1 MVISQKTPSGKSVFN
16 IVCDEKHGGD
26 AKDVREDD
34 LGEAPGGSTE
44 ETVQEEAPGGTT
56 EETVLEEAPEAT
68 TEEAA
73 PEKTSEGTTE
83 EAVQEKSTEGTTEES
98 PQETGQNPPNRKE
111 SYILKDGKWLDLTS
125 KAAYDVILG
134 SEKKYVGDA
143 DIYDN
148 LPIKAYL
155 EDAGQAAYPDPAADI
170 AVGSMPGSNS
180 KLVLFKLK
188 GRVEEWDTNPEFT
201 WTSSDTGIFTV
212 ETADPEEGVMQIT
225 GISPGTAYLTIAS
238 EEMGTRVI
246 GVTVQ

>member
-1 MVISQKTPSGKSVFN
+1 MFKIKNAAAGFVLSIVLAVTGCAATAPAGEPAQSDLQDDAGQKS
-16 IVCDEKHGGD
+16 
-26 AKDVREDD
+26 
-34 LGEAPGGSTE
+34 
-44 ETVQEEAPGGTT
+44 TVQEA
-56 EETVLEEAPEAT
+56 
-68 TEEAA
+68 
-73 PEKTSEGTTE
+73 
-83 EAVQEKSTEGTTEES
+83 AVQETVVQENSGQENAGEES
-98 PQETGQNPPNRKE
+98 TAQAEAQ
-111 SYILKDGKWLDLTS
+111 D
-125 KAAYDVILG
+125 DVFDF
-134 SEKKYVGDA
+134 EEGDQSA
-143 DIYDN
+143 
-148 LPIKAYL
+148 
-155 EDAGQAAYPDPAADI
+155 PAADI

>member
-1 MVISQKTPSGKSVFN
+1 MFKIKNAATGFVLSIVLAVTGCAATAPAGEPAQSDLQEEAGQKS
-16 IVCDEKHGGD
+16 
-26 AKDVREDD
+26 
-34 LGEAPGGSTE
+34 
-44 ETVQEEAPGGTT
+44 TVQE
-56 EETVLEEAPEAT
+56 TVGQE
-68 TEEAA
+68 
-73 PEKTSEGTTE
+73 S
-83 EAVQEKSTEGTTEES
+83 AVQEAAAEQSEAQEDVFDFEEGDQS
-98 PQETGQNPPNRKE
+98 
-111 SYILKDGKWLDLTS
+111 
-125 KAAYDVILG
+125 A
-134 SEKKYVGDA
+134 
-143 DIYDN
+143 
-148 LPIKAYL
+148 
-155 EDAGQAAYPDPAADI
+155 PAADI